1 MGISREVS
9 SIRGR
14 LHPHYRILNT
24 PVDFERETE
33 ILQFAFV
40 KIHVLSSGFYNCKA
54 AFVVCSCIRTRNTP
68 VNAGVES
75 TFNESEKCLAQEHH
89 TMSPPRALTQ
99 TSRSGD
105 ERNNHEATAAKEERN
120 ALERNL
126 TQRNETALKR
136 RFISRKTY

>member
-9 SIRGR
+9 SICGR
-14 LHPHYRILNT
+14 LHPHHRILNT

-89 TMSPPRALTQ
+89 KMSSPRARTRARDPGTSAITMRPPRL
-99 TSRSGD
+99 R
-105 ERNNHEATAAKEERN
+105 RNGTHWNAT
-120 ALERNL
+120 
-126 TQRNETALKR
+126 
-136 RFISRKTY
+136 